1 MKLVVGLGNPGK
13 EYEKT
18 RHNLGFR
25 AIDLLS
31 EKLQININKAKFDGK
46 YGDKLIKGEKIVLVK
61 PQTYM
66 NLSGD
71 CVSQLLSFYKVQPED
86 LIVIYDD
93 IDIAIGKIRVK
104 PSGSP
109 GTHNGMKDITKKIAS
124 KNFVRVRIGSG
135 KPSPEADLADY
146 VLSGFQKDEEK
157 PIELAI
163 EKAANA
169 VIEVINNGVSEAM
182 NKFNSRKGDE

>member
-1 MKLVVGLGNPGK
+1 MKIVVGLGNPGK

-25 AIDLLS
+25 AIDLLA
-31 EKLQININKAKFDGK
+31 EKMGIKINKNKFDGE
-46 YGDKLIKGEKIVLVK
+46 YGDKLVNGEKIVLVK

-71 CVSQLLSFYKVQPED
+71 CVSQILSFYKVKPED

-93 IDIAIGKIRVK
+93 IDIAVGRIRVK

-109 GTHNGMKDITKKIAS
+109 GTHNGMKDITKKIGS
-124 KNFVRVRIGSG
+124 KEFTRVRIGSG
-135 KPSPEADLADY
+135 KPDLEVDLADY
-146 VLSGFQKDEEK
+146 VLGNFSKSEEK
-157 PIELAI
+157 TIELAL
-163 EKAANA
+163 EKAVEA
-169 VIEVINNGVSEAM
+169 VIEVLNNGVNEAM
-182 NKFNSRKGDE
+182 NKFNSKKGDE